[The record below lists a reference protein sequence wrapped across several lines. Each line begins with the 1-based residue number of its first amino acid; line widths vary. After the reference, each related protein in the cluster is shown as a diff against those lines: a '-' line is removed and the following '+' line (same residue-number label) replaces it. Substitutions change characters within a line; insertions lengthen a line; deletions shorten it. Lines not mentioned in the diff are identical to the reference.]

1 MKLSGIAVV
10 LFVQHLVSLW
20 DNGDLSIQVLIVVK
34 KKMKYAPAPR
44 HFNLSEMID
53 QQPLGAMQIWIIGL
67 CAMVA
72 LLDGFDLLSIG
83 VAAPAMAD
91 TLHIAPSSFGPVF
104 SAALLGL
111 MLGAFGLGPVAD
123 RFGRR
128 QLLIGA
134 TATFGFFTVLTAAA
148 ASLPEIVML
157 RFLAGVGL
165 GGAMP
170 SFISLAAEYTPR
182 RSRRIMVGLLWTGFP
197 VGGVLAGF
205 LASQITDVFGWQSL
219 FYVGGVLPIL
229 LSSVLVKW
237 LPDSVSFMVTRGAPS
252 KDIRWLITRMYPT
265 VEVPQGSYFQIE
277 DEAVAGVPLWHLF
290 THNRTFGTAVLW
302 TSYFVVFLLLV
313 TNAAWTP
320 ILLRTAGMPLANSA
334 IAVAV
339 FSLGSVVGTPLAGWL
354 VNRFGARA
362 VVPAACAGSALA
374 LGAVGFS
381 ISSFALVVVLQGSAG
396 FFLGVASSGLIA
408 LAAAFYPTAIRSTG
422 VGWAMGLGRFGSFVG
437 PLAVGMLAIRG
448 WSISGTFA
456 ALGATALFGAL
467 FTSMI
472 GFDPSLAA
480 IDDDEVL
487 PAVTGVQ
494 L

>member
-1 MKLSGIAVV
+1 MKSTAE
-10 LFVQHLVSLW
+10 
-20 DNGDLSIQVLIVVK
+20 
-34 KKMKYAPAPR
+34 PR
-44 HFNLSEMID
+44 YFNLSEMID
-53 QQPLGAMQIWIIGL
+53 QHPLGVMQVWIIGL

-83 VAAPAMAD
+83 VAAPAIAD
-91 TLHIAPSSFGPVF
+91 TLHVAPSSFGPVF

-111 MLGAFGLGPVAD
+111 MLGAFGLGPFAD

-128 QLLIGA
+128 RLLIGA
-134 TATFGFFTVLTAAA
+134 TTTFGCFTILTGAA
-148 ASLPEIVML
+148 ASLPEIAML

-182 RSRRIMVGLLWTGFP
+182 RIRRIVVALLWTGFP

-205 LASQITDVFGWQSL
+205 LASQIIDAFGWQSV

-229 LSSVLVKW
+229 LSAVLVKT
-237 LPDSVSFMVTRGAPS
+237 LPDSICFMVTRGAPS
-252 KDIRWLITRMYPT
+252 EDIRWLISRIYPT
-265 VEVPQGSYFQIE
+265 IEVPQDGHFLVE
-277 DEAVAGVPLWHLF
+277 EEAAAGVAVWHLF
-290 THNRTFGTAVLW
+290 THNRMFGTTVLW
-302 TSYFVVFLLLV
+302 ISYFMVFLLLV

-320 ILLRTAGMPLANSA
+320 ILLRTAGMPLAKSA

-354 VNRFGARA
+354 VNRLGARG
-362 VVPAACAGSALA
+362 VLPAACAGSALA
-374 LGAVGFS
+374 LGAVGFNV
-381 ISSFALVVVLQGSAG
+381 SSFALVVELQGLAG

-408 LAAAFYPTAIRSTG
+408 LTASSYPTAIRSTG
-422 VGWAMGLGRFGSFVG
+422 IGWAMGLGRFGSFAG

-448 WSISGTFA
+448 WSISGTFV
-456 ALGATALFGAL
+456 ALGATALCAAL
-467 FTSMI
+467 FTAMI
-472 GFDPSLAA
+472 GFDPSQAA
-480 IDDDEVL
+480 VDADEVL
-487 PAVTGVQ
+487 PAVTEVQ